1 MQDFLIFSLIGSIVL
16 TVLLNLLPLLFPKT
30 TRKAEQRI
38 VEKMGETIERSE
50 RAERGEGPRVK
61 VFFPWK
67 WMLLASVVLTVL
79 VNVVG
84 WFAGR

>member
-1 MQDFLIFSLIGSIVL
+1 MQSFLLLSLIGSVIL
-16 TVLLNLLPLLFPKT
+16 TVLFNLLPLLFPKT
-30 TRKAEQRI
+30 ARKAERR
-38 VEKMGETIERSE
+38 VHAKMGEAIE

-67 WMLLASVVLTVL
+67 LMLLVSVVLTVL

-84 WFAGR
+84 WFAGS